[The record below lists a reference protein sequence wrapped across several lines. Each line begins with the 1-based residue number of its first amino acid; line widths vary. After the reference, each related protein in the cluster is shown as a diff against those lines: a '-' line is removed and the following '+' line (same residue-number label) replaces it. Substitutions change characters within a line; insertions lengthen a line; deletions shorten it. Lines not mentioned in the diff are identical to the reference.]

1 MGYQRR
7 VHGGTTQANVRP
19 IPVLLIVLAGS
30 YSCAALSSETDVVV
44 PETFGHREAFANL
57 PAADF
62 IQTVSSSG
70 GSEADC
76 EKFAD
81 DTITDIKAT
90 VNEQQ
95 KFVDAV
101 PNGDLCAAEGQKEVI
116 TAKNATET
124 AKTEAKAAEKASED
138 AEVDEGRLCAAPVDL
153 PTVDLNLLQNS
164 CFNYEGTSAYEAA
177 KRKCEDATEAVKEAK
192 EAAKEA
198 KEAKEAREDEQEEEE
213 KEAQRLKS
221 GCLCDTHQRQTEIQ
235 AAKEEA
241 TSTHQSEWTRAHKVL
256 CALKQTPEC
265 DIPPCPTVTQPTLA
279 AGVANADTQHC
290 TAAPTAEPT
299 AAPTTLADREEALRD
314 CNAVSAGD
322 TSKTVFF
329 WHYGTVKPVFEFSAK
344 NSATWSD
351 FGASVESFPNWW
363 HSSVWSAGNF
373 NYDIAAVVNGI
384 RVKTYNEP
392 AIKPPLPTSAEEV
405 DKLCAN

>member
-7 VHGGTTQANVRP
+7 VHGETTQANMRP

-30 YSCAALSSETDVVV
+30 YSCAALSSNADAVV

-138 AEVDEGRLCAAPVDL
+138 AEVDEGRICAAPVDL

-164 CFNYEGTSAYEAA
+164 CFNYEGTLAYEAA
-177 KRKCEDATEAVKEAK
+177 KGKCKDATEAVKKAK

-198 KEAKEAREDEQEEEE
+198 KEAKEVKEDEQEEYE

-221 GCLCDTHQRQTEIQ
+221 GCLCDTHQRQTEVQ
-235 AAKEEA
+235 AAQKEA
-241 TSTHQSEWTRAHKVL
+241 TSTHQSEWTRAHEVL
-256 CALKQTPEC
+256 CALDQTPEC
-265 DIPPCPTVTQPTLA
+265 HIPPCPTVTQPTLA
-279 AGVANADTQHC
+279 EGVAEAKEAHC
-290 TAAPTAEPT
+290 TRAPTKSPTKSPT
-299 AAPTTLADREEALRD
+299 APPTLRVVGRGEYCKNPPRVCQAGLTCMTDRQRSP
-314 CNAVSAGD
+314 NA
-322 TSKTVFF
+322 
-329 WHYGTVKPVFEFSAK
+329 W
-344 NSATWSD
+344 
-351 FGASVESFPNWW
+351 
-363 HSSVWSAGNF
+363 
-373 NYDIAAVVNGI
+373 
-384 RVKTYNEP
+384 
-392 AIKPPLPTSAEEV
+392 PPLDGLFYAGSR
-405 DKLCAN
+405 CY

>member
-1 MGYQRR
+1 MVLQ
-7 VHGGTTQANVRP
+7 RP

-30 YSCAALSSETDVVV
+30 YSCAALSSKADTVV

-81 DTITDIKAT
+81 DTIADIKAT

-153 PTVDLNLLQNS
+153 PTVDLNLLQDS
-164 CFNYEGTSAYEAA
+164 CFNYEGTEAYEAA
-177 KRKCEDATEAVKEAK
+177 KGKCEDATEAVKDAK
-192 EAAKEA
+192 EAAKKAKEA
-198 KEAKEAREDEQEEEE
+198 KEAKEDEQEEHE

-221 GCLCDTHQRQTEIQ
+221 GCLCDTHQRQTEVKAAHDQ
-235 AAKEEA
+235 AI
-241 TSTHQSEWTRAHKVL
+241 STHQSEWTRAHEVL
-256 CALKQTPEC
+256 CALNQTPEC

-279 AGVANADTQHC
+279 EGVANADTQHC
-290 TAAPTAEPT
+290 TAEPT
-299 AAPTTLADREEALRD
+299 APPTVVKQTRGGYCKNPPRVCQAGLTCMTDRQRSP
-314 CNAVSAGD
+314 NA
-322 TSKTVFF
+322 
-329 WHYGTVKPVFEFSAK
+329 W
-344 NSATWSD
+344 
-351 FGASVESFPNWW
+351 
-363 HSSVWSAGNF
+363 
-373 NYDIAAVVNGI
+373 
-384 RVKTYNEP
+384 
-392 AIKPPLPTSAEEV
+392 PPLDGLFYAGSR
-405 DKLCAN
+405 CY